1 MSRASPAGIAR
12 ARSAAPLFFALGDE
26 TRLQL
31 LLQLSRKGPGSI
43 STLSAGSAV
52 SRQAVTKH
60 LRILADAGYVQG
72 ERLGREHVWRLK
84 PERLK
89 DAQAWLDRLSAE
101 WDEALGR
108 LQALVEHGS

>member
-1 MSRASPAGIAR
+1 MSRVSPTPTAR
-12 ARSAAPLFFALGDE
+12 ARSAAPLFAALGDE

-31 LLQLSRKGPGSI
+31 LLQLSRQGPGSI
-43 STLSAGSAV
+43 AALSAGSPV
-52 SRQAVTKH
+52 SRQAISKH
-60 LRILADAGYVQG
+60 LRILADAGYVRG

-108 LQALVEHGS
+108 LQRFVEG

>member
-1 MSRASPAGIAR
+1 MSRASLAPTAK
-12 ARSAAPLFFALGDE
+12 ARSAAPLFAALGDE

-31 LLQLSRKGPGSI
+31 LLQLSRQGPGSI
-43 STLSAGSAV
+43 ASLSARAVV
-52 SRQAVTKH
+52 SRQAVSKH
-60 LRILADAGYVQG
+60 LRVLAEAGYVRG

-89 DAQAWLDRLSAE
+89 EAQAWLDRISAE

-108 LQALVEHGS
+108 LKGFVEG

>member
-1 MSRASPAGIAR
+1 MSRASPTPGAR
-12 ARSAAPLFFALGDE
+12 ASSAAPLFAALGDE

-31 LLQLSRKGPGSI
+31 LLQLSRRGPGSI
-43 STLSAGSAV
+43 ASLSAGSPV
-52 SRQAVTKH
+52 SRQAISKH
-60 LRILADAGYVQG
+60 LRILADAGYVRG

-108 LQALVEHGS
+108 LQRFVEG

>member
-1 MSRASPAGIAR
+1 MSRPSGAALAQ
-12 ARSAAPLFFALGDE
+12 ARSAAPLFAALGDQ

-31 LLQLSRKGPGSI
+31 LLQLSRLGPGSI
-43 STLSAGSAV
+43 ASLSADAVV

-72 ERLGREHVWRLK
+72 ERVGREHLWRLK
-84 PERLK
+84 PERLQ
-89 DAQAWLDRLSAE
+89 DAQAWLERISAE

-108 LQALVEHGS
+108 LKHFVEG